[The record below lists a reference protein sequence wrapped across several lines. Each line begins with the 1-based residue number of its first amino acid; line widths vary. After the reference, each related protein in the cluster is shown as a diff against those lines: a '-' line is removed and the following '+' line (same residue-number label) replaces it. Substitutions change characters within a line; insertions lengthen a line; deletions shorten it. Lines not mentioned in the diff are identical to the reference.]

1 MRGRKEE
8 RIKKKGANM
17 REAVTIEHLTSTDSL
32 ALDCVV
38 RTKDTARCIPFIV
51 QQFLKIAF
59 PDPSSRVI
67 LIPN

>member
-1 MRGRKEE
+1 
-8 RIKKKGANM
+8 M
-17 REAVTIEHLTSTDSL
+17 REAITIEHSTSTDSL

-38 RTKDTARCIPFIV
+38 RTKDTAPCIPFIV

>member
-1 MRGRKEE
+1 
-8 RIKKKGANM
+8 M